1 MMDEQQT
8 QVAEAFSRKALVY
21 DAFGEQHE
29 NLERMRG
36 KVRQHVLRHL
46 KSGDRILEL
55 NAGTGGDAVFFAR
68 QGYSVH
74 ATDLA
79 PEMIAQIEAKRAAG
93 GLQERLTVQQC
104 SFTALDGVQN
114 GPFNYVF
121 SNMGGVNCIDD
132 LTQITH
138 SFGEVLLPGGYVTW
152 VVMPRLCLWELA
164 AALRGDWRTA
174 IRRLRPGG
182 VLASV
187 EGVHFR
193 TYYFTPSQVR
203 RAFGPGYRL
212 VMLEGLSV
220 FTPPA
225 DYKGF
230 AWHHPR
236 LYAVLRALDERLA
249 PRFPWRAWGDFFMIT
264 LQRLAK

>member
-1 MMDEQQT
+1 
-8 QVAEAFSRKALVY
+8 
-21 DAFGEQHE
+21 
-29 NLERMRG
+29 
-36 KVRQHVLRHL
+36 
-46 KSGDRILEL
+46 
-55 NAGTGGDAVFFAR
+55 
-68 QGYSVH
+68 
-74 ATDLA
+74 
-79 PEMIAQIEAKRAAG
+79 
-93 GLQERLTVQQC
+93 
-104 SFTALDGVQN
+104 
-114 GPFNYVF
+114 
-121 SNMGGVNCIDD
+121 
-132 LTQITH
+132 
-138 SFGEVLLPGGYVTW
+138 VLLPGGYVTW

-203 RAFGPGYRL
+203 RAFGAGYRL
-212 VMLEGLSV
+212 AMLEGLSV

-230 AWHHPR
+230 ARHHPR

-249 PRFPWRAWGDFFMIT
+249 PRLPWRAWGDFFGDHLGAPGGEFVDGNPMILNEYSIVRPISPVSHIVDASARRT
-264 LQRLAK
+264 GLVVSIPTGVMASGVFIAERRPITPAFL